1 MRILYLGT
9 PEFAV
14 APLKRL
20 IEENYNIVAVV
31 TAPDKPAGRG
41 QKLQMSAV
49 KAFAIEH
56 QLKVLQPEKL
66 RDESFVSELK
76 SLEIDLGIVVAF
88 RMLPEKIWNLPKLG
102 TFNLHASL
110 LPQYRGAAPIHWAVI
125 KGEKETGVTTFFLQ
139 HEIDTG
145 EIILQEKVEIHEKD
159 TTGTMYEK
167 LMNIGAELVLKTVN
181 LVEKGNYITQKQIT
195 NNIELKSAPKV
206 FKEMAEI
213 DCNESVERIFN
224 LVRGMNPFPT
234 AWIKLNENVYKIF
247 EVEKEIIQHDLAI
260 KSIVTDHKSYLKIAC
275 SNGFIHIKVLQA
287 EGKRRM
293 NIDEFLRGNSI

>member
-20 IEENYNIVAVV
+20 IEEKYNIAAVV

-145 EIILQEKVEIHEKD
+145 EIILQEKVDIHEKD

-167 LMNIGAELVLKTVN
+167 LMNIGAELVLKTVS

-195 NNIELKSAPKV
+195 DNIELKSAPKV

-234 AWIKLNENVYKIF
+234 AWIKLNQNVYKIF
-247 EVEKEIIQHDLAI
+247 EIEKEIIQHDLAI

>member
-49 KAFAIEH
+49 KTFAIEH

-88 RMLPEKIWNLPKLG
+88 RMLPEIIWNLPKLG

-145 EIILQEKVEIHEKD
+145 EIILQEKVEILEKD

-181 LVEKGNYITQKQIT
+181 LVEKGNYITRKQIT
-195 NNIELKSAPKV
+195 DNIELKSAPKV

-213 DCNESVERIFN
+213 DCNESVEHIFN

-247 EVEKEIIQHDLAI
+247 EIEKEIIQHDLAI

-287 EGKRRM
+287 EGKRRL
-293 NIDEFLRGNSI
+293 NINEFLRGNSI